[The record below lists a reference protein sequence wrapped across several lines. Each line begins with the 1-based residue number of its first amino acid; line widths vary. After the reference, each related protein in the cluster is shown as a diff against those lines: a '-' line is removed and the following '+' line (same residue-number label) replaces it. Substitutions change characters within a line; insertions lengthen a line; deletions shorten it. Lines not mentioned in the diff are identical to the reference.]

1 MNEPVPSS
9 PATPWY
15 MTLVERAKA
24 IILTPKSEWE
34 KIDGEPAQI
43 RDLFV
48 YYVLPLA
55 AIGPVANLLGG
66 QIFGRGLSALG
77 VVYRPSIVNAVS
89 AALVTYV
96 FAVIAVGVLAFVI
109 NALAKQFQG
118 TPDQTQAVKVAVYAS
133 TAGWLAGIFNLVPAL
148 AVLGLLGLYN
158 LYLLYTGL
166 PRLMKA
172 PEDKALTYVIVVVV
186 VAVVVWLVAGAL
198 AGAVTTGLVVWR

>member
-15 MTLVERAKA
+15 MTLIERAKA

-34 KIDGEPAQI
+34 KIDGEPAEI

-66 QIFGRGLSALG
+66 QIFGRGLSNLG
-77 VVYRPSIVNAVS
+77 IVYRPSIMNALS
-89 AALVTYV
+89 AAIVTYV
-96 FAVIAVGVLAFVI
+96 LAIVAVGVLAFII

-148 AVLGLLGLYN
+148 SILGILGLYS
-158 LYLLYTGL
+158 LYLLYLGL
-166 PRLMKA
+166 PKLMKA
-172 PEDKALTYVIVVVV
+172 PEDKALVYVIVVVI
-186 VAVVVWLVAGAL
+186 AAAVVWLIAGAL
-198 AGAVTTGLVVWR
+198 TASLTASLFMWR